1 MPIDDHAH
9 AVPIKPKLKPTS
21 RIVAERRTDTRATV
35 VEKLLPF
42 AGGGVNKFVVLRF
55 EKRFFRSEEDAL
67 DFCKE
72 HYKLTWDLH
81 TFDHEQ
87 IGDGG

>member
-1 MPIDDHAH
+1 MPIGDHAH

-21 RIVAERRTDTRATV
+21 RIIAEKRTDTRTTV

-81 TFDHEQ
+81 TFDDEQ
-87 IGDGG
+87 IGDDG